1 MAGTVSIDTAIA
13 LRANLSPSRSPVQD
27 TMFTPTMLG
36 EDGLEGIHISGT
48 PVLSPGALS
57 PSMVSSRLQC
67 HLLSCD

>member
-13 LRANLSPSRSPVQD
+13 MRANLSPSRSPVQD

-36 EDGLEGIHISGT
+36 EDGSEGIHISGT
-48 PVLSPGALS
+48 PVLSPGAP

-67 HLLSCD
+67 HLLSCV